1 MERCQQLIKELQEQ
15 LQASARSEE
24 QMRSMAEES
33 QCELQELK
41 SQHRRLSEQVSWCSN
56 LSSFVLCDLIICI
69 LWGDMETC

>member
-1 MERCQQLIKELQEQ
+1 MAHCQQLIKELQEQ
-15 LQASARSEE
+15 LQASVRSEE

-56 LSSFVLCDLIICI
+56 LRVLMTSMYYSSVSF
-69 LWGDMETC
+69 GETC